1 MAANEPKMKI
11 NVGADTSE
19 FNKGIKQAKS
29 DLKSFGNVSEDILGK
44 LGSALGV
51 DTKQVEQMA
60 SAIRGM
66 GQKME
71 QAGSEGETAFS
82 KIASAAKGAGA
93 SIAAIGI
100 AAAVASFKLLNSE
113 AEAFKNT
120 IAGANIELQ
129 TKAYID
135 TYQQVFH
142 DFNAGAA
149 QNVAEWEANWKKGFA
164 RFKANFGQNVVNTLT
179 GNTNMATAIAGPIIG
194 SLFGDKEQMQAAN
207 TAAERAEQIA
217 GRLYEL
223 QRQQSDA
230 SRTIADL
237 DKRIAENREIMRD
250 QQYSLNER
258 LAAYRSILSDI
269 EEKGRLQL
277 PIEEER
283 TALMDEMVGLAQSAP
298 AAVDAANQQYVRQQ
312 SLSKSLTDEKAS
324 LLRYANSLFNQE
336 DKITGALK
344 EQLEIQKQIAQSR
357 EDLNALNLGV
367 AGGIQGPN
375 TVTSGLAGGGI
386 IPQDFNPVAFKEQI
400 MAALGDNAI
409 ITLGVEIDKEAV
421 FDVSNQLQSI
431 VSGMAESMSAA
442 IGGLIGDLVTG
453 GDAWANFGTAAM
465 SAFGDM
471 ASSIG
476 KIAVEC
482 GIAALGIEA
491 SLKLVPGGAAMAIA
505 AGAALIAL
513 GAAVKA
519 GLSNVATGNYSS
531 GANVATSSYG
541 NGGGDY
547 ETRDANVHV
556 TGQLRADG
564 DQLVAVI
571 ENTTDRNNYTT

>member
-71 QAGSEGETAFS
+71 QAGSEGETALS

-194 SLFGDKEQMQAAN
+194 SLFGDRDQMRAAN

-258 LAAYRSILSDI
+258 LAAYRSILADI

-312 SLSKSLTDEKAS
+312 SLSKSLTDEKAA

-336 DKITGALK
+336 DKITGAMR

-357 EDLNALNLGV
+357 EDLKALNLGV
-367 AGGIQGPN
+367 SGAPTAGATTAQ
-375 TVTSGLAGGGI
+375 GGGI
-386 IPQDFNPVAFKEQI
+386 IPQNINTTALQEQI
-400 MAALGDNAI
+400 NAALGGN
-409 ITLGVEIDKEAV
+409 LFVEVGIQIEKGSLYDISQQV
-421 FDVSNQLQSI
+421 TSL

-442 IGGLIGDLVTG
+442 VGGLIGDLLTG
-453 GDAWANFGTAAM
+453 GDAWGNFANAAL

-471 ASSIG
+471 ATSVG
-476 KIAVEC
+476 KIAIEC
-482 GIAALGIEA
+482 GIASLGIKAALETLGPAGAVAAIGAGMALVALGT
-491 SLKLVPGGAAMAIA
+491 
-505 AGAALIAL
+505 
-513 GAAVKA
+513 AVKA
-519 GLSNVATGNYSS
+519 GLSNVANGNYSAS
-531 GANVATSSYG
+531 SNVASGSYG
-541 NGGGDY
+541 MGGGDY
-547 ETRDANVHV
+547 ETRDVNIHV